1 MMAWNDSGEY
11 VVAGTGEAY
20 VGAVGATA
28 PTTPTSSL
36 SVASWTG
43 LGYHTEDGVSISH
56 SIEVAR
62 FRAWQSRSDTRRDRE
77 SETFRVTFALQ
88 QWNET
93 NVPFAFGGGA
103 ITGSG
108 PYTFTPADDDAALAE
123 KSLVVDVKDG
133 AYTLRFVVPRGTV
146 VESVESQF
154 ARTQEAVLPITF
166 EALEP
171 TEGGPAWY
179 FLTDAPGF
187 AAGS

>member
-56 SIEVAR
+56 SIE
-62 FRAWQSRSDTRRDRE
+62 
-77 SETFRVTFALQ
+77 
-88 QWNET
+88 
-93 NVPFAFGGGA
+93 FGGGA